1 MHPILKCC
9 GYYCSCILVASLAF
23 FGILIALIS
32 THNPWLTREFRHD
45 TESRVTAL
53 IIAIIVNAI
62 CFVLCVGCV
71 MFSRMQ
77 DAKEAARI
85 KEEEEGGMGMMK
97 NQ

>member
-1 MHPILKCC
+1 
-9 GYYCSCILVASLAF
+9 
-23 FGILIALIS
+23 
-32 THNPWLTREFRHD
+32 
-45 TESRVTAL
+45 
-53 IIAIIVNAI
+53 
-62 CFVLCVGCV
+62 V